1 MCWGFGILVL
11 ELLNVPVYNP
21 SVEQL
26 TEWSIRM
33 GPEEVSNGSVSS
45 CVPVQNA
52 RPGEGASENV
62 DRIREILFGSQMR
75 EYEQRFKQLE
85 ERLFR
90 ETGELK
96 TEVRRR
102 LESLETYTRQ
112 EVEALSNR
120 LKTERS
126 ERTETVDRISREAD
140 DAFRAVERRLVQS
153 DEQMS
158 KDMRDLRQ
166 LVLERHRGLSD
177 ELAQCISN
185 LEMLQSRRLEEV
197 RGSAVDR
204 MALASLLTEVALRIR
219 GESVVSGV
227 EEALSARAGR

>member
-1 MCWGFGILVL
+1 
-11 ELLNVPVYNP
+11 
-21 SVEQL
+21 
-26 TEWSIRM
+26 M
-33 GPEEVSNGSVSS
+33 GPEEVGNGLVSPS
-45 CVPVQNA
+45 LPIQNA
-52 RPGEGASENV
+52 RPSEGASENV

-102 LESLETYTRQ
+102 LESLETYVKQ

-120 LKTERS
+120 LKSERN
-126 ERTETVDRISREAD
+126 ERTEMVDRISREAD
-140 DAFRAVERRLVQS
+140 GAVRAVERRLVQS
-153 DEQMS
+153 DEQVS

-166 LVLERHRGLSD
+166 LVLERHRNLSD
-177 ELAQCISN
+177 ELTQCISK
-185 LEMLQSRRLEEV
+185 LEMLQSRRLEEL

-219 GESVVSGV
+219 GESLVSGV
-227 EEALSARAGR
+227 EEALSAGAGR